1 MPNGHP
7 PSQLQSLQSRMKYA
21 IDPEFWYDS
30 RVSVRCNLESFG
42 KVYDIL
48 TDEYKERLL
57 SSCFANFHYMNK
69 GIKFSGKLLNS
80 LLVRRIIPKDVV
92 GIVDDDEIWF
102 TFGGSS
108 KACFSLREFTLIT
121 GLKPG
126 NEEEYKDNFPGENRL
141 ERKYFNARKI
151 VSVGELEST
160 ILERVEDEEDK
171 YKLGLVWEY
180 ESIPSIANLFQASM
194 TKDKIPRMRKWKSS
208 LTLGQSYISDIL
220 DSPNV
225 KVYAHLTPS
234 PEEKLLE
241 YIRFFGDDA
250 SENTQPN
257 QGERVS
263 SQDVLGDTE
272 RSCQPNED
280 VRQPLPTSST
290 HRRPTAPIT
299 GRHILDAI
307 LALTEK
313 VNALDRKVE
322 SILEMRH
329 QALLL
334 ICITMMCNVH
344 RTLSPPPMHDEEIDM
359 TIDRAVDVASNVTK
373 EKVSE
378 QVVEVLVGDVAKR
391 VGAEEEGDHEQQNI
405 DVVRI
410 QKEN

>member
-1 MPNGHP
+1 M
-7 PSQLQSLQSRMKYA
+7 LRR
-21 IDPEFWYDS
+21 I
-30 RVSVRCNLESFG
+30 
-42 KVYDIL
+42 
-48 TDEYKERLL
+48 T
-57 SSCFANFHYMNK
+57 NK
-69 GIKFSGKLLNS
+69 G
-80 LLVRRIIPKDVV
+80 VV

-102 TFGGSS
+102 SFGGSS

-126 NEEEYKDNFPGENRL
+126 NEEEYRDKFPRENRL
-141 ERKYFNARKI
+141 ERKYFNACNI
-151 VSVGELEST
+151 VPVEELEST

-171 YKLGLVWEY
+171 YKLGLVLIYESILRAKEKSTSIEMDVLDLVDNLELFNSYPWGRKCFDHTKVGFVWAY

-208 LTLGQSYISDIL
+208 LTLGQNYISNIL

-241 YIRFFGDDA
+241 YIQFFGDDA

-257 QGERVS
+257 QGERVP

-272 RSCQPNED
+272 GSCQPNED

-307 LALTEK
+307 LTLTEK

-329 QALLL
+329 QAPSPHMHNDDVSQNVFS
-334 ICITMMCNVH
+334 TPMHNEDVHQNFSPPPMHNENVH

-359 TIDRAVDVASNVTK
+359 ISCLTGR
-373 EKVSE
+373 
-378 QVVEVLVGDVAKR
+378 LM
-391 VGAEEEGDHEQQNI
+391 
-405 DVVRI
+405 
-410 QKEN
+410 